1 MIKSIY
7 EFNTQLLGV
16 KTGNPRLLEKSEMD
30 WLLVALNEEIQ
41 ELVEADEKRS
51 LVDCVDSVLDL
62 AYFAIGACTRMG
74 LTEDQIE
81 DCFKAIHHAN
91 MAKKMGVKNS
101 RPQDGSIADA
111 IKPTDW
117 QSPEKAIKNI
127 LFKKS
132 TQIETSFFP

>member
-16 KTGNPRLLEKSEMD
+16 KTGNPKLLDKSELD

-51 LVDCVDSVLDL
+51 LVDCIDSVLDL
-62 AYFAIGACTRMG
+62 AYFAVGACVRMG
-74 LTEDQIE
+74 LTEEQIE
-81 DCFKAIHHAN
+81 GCFRAIHHAN
-91 MAKKMGVKNS
+91 MTKKMGVKES

-111 IKPTDW
+111 VKPIGW
-117 QSPEKAIKNI
+117 QPPEKAIENI
-127 LFKKS
+127 VYRKG
-132 TQIETSFFP
+132 TQMEMDL

>member
-16 KTGNPRLLEKSEMD
+16 KTGQPRLLEKAELD
-30 WLLVALNEEIQ
+30 WLIVALNEEIQ

-62 AYFAIGACTRMG
+62 AYFAVGACVRMG
-74 LTEDQIE
+74 LTQDQIE
-81 DCFKAIHHAN
+81 GCFNAIHTAN
-91 MAKKMGVKNS
+91 MRKKQGVKES

-111 IKPTDW
+111 VKPSDW
-117 QSPEKAIKNI
+117 VAPEKVMERVIF
-127 LFKKS
+127 FKS
-132 TQIETSFFP
+132 SQEEMDL

>member
-16 KTGNPRLLEKSEMD
+16 KTGTPKLLEKSELD

-41 ELVEADEKRS
+41 ELVEADEKSS

-62 AYFAIGACTRMG
+62 AYFAVGACTRMG
-74 LTEDQIE
+74 LTQQQIE

-91 MAKKMGVKNS
+91 MTKKMGVKES

-111 IKPTDW
+111 IKPIGW
-117 QSPEKAIKNI
+117 QPPEKAIKDI
-127 LFKKS
+127 LYQKN
-132 TQIETSFFP
+132 TQMELGL